1 VSRGPDPHDVIA
13 TLDAAHA
20 YAARGWSVIPFEARS
35 KRPGLA
41 WLEFQNRRA
50 SQEEVERW
58 FRHRRDANVGVVTGA
73 ISGIVG
79 SVARMYARA

>member
-1 VSRGPDPHDVIA
+1 MTRGPDPHDVIA

-41 WLEFQNRRA
+41 WLEFQKWRA
-50 SQEEVERW
+50 S
-58 FRHRRDANVGVVTGA
+58 RHSFP
-73 ISGIVG
+73 ISATLQQL
-79 SVARMYARA
+79 S